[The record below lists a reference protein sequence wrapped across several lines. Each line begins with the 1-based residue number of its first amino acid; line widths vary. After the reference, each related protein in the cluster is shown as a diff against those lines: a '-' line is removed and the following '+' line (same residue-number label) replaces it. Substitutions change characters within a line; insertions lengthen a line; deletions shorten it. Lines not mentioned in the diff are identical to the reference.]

1 MSLLHLSDKA
11 LAKRML
17 GGDERAF
24 REFFDEYFP
33 GLYRFALSRVGR
45 DPELAEEVAQ
55 STIVKAIDKLATYRG
70 EAALF
75 NRLCT
80 FCRHEIHAYLKKL
93 RRVPDP
99 VGLIED
105 LPEIRAALDSLSM
118 TGDDGPDEAL
128 RRKETVRWV
137 QITLDHLPR
146 HYGQVLEWKYMHEL
160 PVKEIARRLEL
171 GPKAAESLLTRARG
185 AFRDSFASAPH
196 LLRRQGAGVLN
207 R

>member
-24 REFFDEYFP
+24 EEFFDEYFP

-45 DPELAEEVAQ
+45 DPDFAEDVAQ
-55 STIVKAIDKLATYRG
+55 ATISKAVRKLSTYRG

-75 NRLCT
+75 VWLCT
-80 FCRHEIHAYLKKL
+80 FCRHEIFAHLKEL
-93 RRVPDP
+93 RRGPDP

-105 LPEIRAALDSLSM
+105 LPEIRAALDSLTSREN
-118 TGDDGPDEAL
+118 DGPEDLL
-128 RRKETVRWV
+128 RRKETARWV
-137 QITLDHLPR
+137 QVTLDHLPR

-160 PVKEIARRLEL
+160 SVKEIARRLEL
-171 GPKAAESLLTRARG
+171 GPKAAESLLTRARRS
-185 AFRDSFASAPH
+185 FRDSFASAPH
-196 LLRRQGAGVLN
+196 LLRQHGAGVFN

>member
-11 LAKRML
+11 LAKKL
-17 GGDERAF
+17 LAGDERAF
-24 REFFDEYFP
+24 EEFFREYFP
-33 GLYRFALSRVGR
+33 GLYRFALSRLGR

-55 STIVKAIDKLATYRG
+55 ATMIKAVRKLASYRG

-75 NRLCT
+75 VWLCT
-80 FCRHEIHAYLKKL
+80 FCRHEIHAYLEKL

-105 LPEIRAALDSLSM
+105 DLPEIRAALGSL
-118 TGDDGPDEAL
+118 TRPGPGPDDDL
-128 RRKETVRWV
+128 RRKETARWV
-137 QITLDHLPR
+137 QVTLDHLPR

-160 PVKEIARRLEL
+160 SVKEIARRLEL
-171 GPKAAESLLTRARG
+171 GPKAAESLLTRARA

-196 LLRRQGAGVLN
+196 LLRRHAAGALD